1 MTLATTKSSR
11 SARPARCSSPATHT
25 SPRGSRHGTRI
36 SARAR
41 STSGNAPS
49 SSIRWMI
56 TYLIRLPRLRRLG
69 RHVSRLYRRGCPAL
83 FAPTSVCMKVRNSG
97 KQMMKNATTVVRAQS
112 LIGAHWAPTVKIAA
126 TDTSRLTSRSHRHRR
141 QPERRQHRQRR
152 RQRRRPRRRGS
163 FRPHGIMRF
172 RRRAP
177 LGPSCRASSGAAT
190 RGPTPARAPQ
200 TAMLP

>member
-1 MTLATTKSSR
+1 ML
-11 SARPARCSSPATHT
+11 
-25 SPRGSRHGTRI
+25 GRI
-36 SARAR
+36 
-41 STSGNAPS
+41 
-49 SSIRWMI
+49 
-56 TYLIRLPRLRRLG
+56 PRLRRLG
-69 RHVSRLYRRGCPAL
+69 RRVSRLSRRGCPAL
-83 FAPTSVCMKVRNSG
+83 FAPTIVMLMV
-97 KQMMKNATTVVRAQS
+97 MTTAIATLMVNATTVARAQS
-112 LIGAHWAPTVKIAA
+112 LIGATWAATVKIAA
-126 TDTSRLTSRSHRHRR
+126 TDTSRRHRR

-163 FRPHGIMRF
+163 FHPHGIMRF